1 VVLMAILRQN
11 DDPAENK
18 SPRGICSLRILE
30 FGVVRFMPSFP
41 AAVAMTPL
49 ASRRA
54 RKMSSLSEASRV
66 WTLVLAIP
74 TAPLFS
80 SGSGTFRTGP

>member
-1 VVLMAILRQN
+1 
-11 DDPAENK
+11 
-18 SPRGICSLRILE
+18 
-30 FGVVRFMPSFP
+30 
-41 AAVAMTPL
+41 
-49 ASRRA
+49 
-54 RKMSSLSEASRV
+54 MSSLSEASRV